1 MKLHARLLAVAF
13 AMISMPAWTQLYQ
26 ITDLGSLGGN
36 AISPTSVNDNA
47 QVTGSG
53 TTAFSNFT
61 QAFFYSNGQLRNIS
75 PLGST
80 QSVAVAIN
88 SRGKI
93 TGTFIDS
100 NSGHRAFLYDTT
112 SGQMQDIG
120 EHPGEWGEGR
130 GINDSG
136 QITGYALEQN
146 GVHPY
151 IYSQGTLHFL
161 GALGNSGSAGYA
173 INASGQITGSST
185 SPGGSRTFIY
195 DFNSG
200 VTQDL
205 GTLGG
210 TGSNGNDINDSGQV
224 TGSISFQSG
233 SGTYYHAFLYTSG
246 IVRDLGTLG
255 GISSYGMAINNSGH
269 VVGAY
274 RLSSGDWRAFLFKD
288 NVMRDLNS
296 LIDPAN
302 SLAPFVTLNGA
313 VDISNSGL
321 IVASGM
327 DSRVGQVHGYLL
339 SPSPPIVTP
348 LVTGALGMNGWYTS
362 DVMVNW
368 NAVDYE
374 TPVTSPPCTI
384 TTLSANTAGT
394 TVTCSATSPG
404 GTTTTS
410 VQVKIDKSVP
420 ACTAT
425 LSPSVLSVVKNPH
438 KLVKIT
444 ATVSRSAA
452 GASGPATVSLYS
464 VVSSEPDRGLATD
477 DLPGDIVGWKADGGQ
492 LRAEAYSAAG
502 RTYTATFR
510 VTNPAGRSSLCAS
523 SVLVR

>member
-224 TGSISFQSG
+224 TGMTLIFLTPRLSMMTLEVQDGKAIIYDGVQARGGQAGSRTRHDGEPGVEGSRPARERASGLGQGCQSQRPQRVSG
-233 SGTYYHAFLYTSG
+233 S
-246 IVRDLGTLG
+246 
-255 GISSYGMAINNSGH
+255 
-269 VVGAY
+269 
-274 RLSSGDWRAFLFKD
+274 W
-288 NVMRDLNS
+288 
-296 LIDPAN
+296 
-302 SLAPFVTLNGA
+302 
-313 VDISNSGL
+313 
-321 IVASGM
+321 
-327 DSRVGQVHGYLL
+327 Q
-339 SPSPPIVTP
+339 
-348 LVTGALGMNGWYTS
+348 
-362 DVMVNW
+362 
-368 NAVDYE
+368 
-374 TPVTSPPCTI
+374 
-384 TTLSANTAGT
+384 
-394 TVTCSATSPG
+394 
-404 GTTTTS
+404 
-410 VQVKIDKSVP
+410 
-420 ACTAT
+420 
-425 LSPSVLSVVKNPH
+425 
-438 KLVKIT
+438 
-444 ATVSRSAA
+444 AA
-452 GASGPATVSLYS
+452 A
-464 VVSSEPDRGLATD
+464 
-477 DLPGDIVGWKADGGQ
+477 
-492 LRAEAYSAAG
+492 
-502 RTYTATFR
+502 
-510 VTNPAGRSSLCAS
+510 
-523 SVLVR
+523 